1 MQAVFV
7 VFPPFLSL
15 LLVAL
20 EAEVTCCLGLLAL
33 LGASLAILGK
43 VRFFLRGRAGEFWY
57 FFQKKVLALP
67 HVLIKK
73 LLTPHF

>member
-1 MQAVFV
+1 MPGSMQTVFV

-15 LLVAL
+15 LLDAL

-43 VRFFLRGRAGEFWY
+43 VRFFLGGEGWGILV
-57 FFQKKVLALP
+57 FFPKESVG
-67 HVLIKK
+67 
-73 LLTPHF
+73 TPSCFD